1 MKEKASSSRTL
12 KRVIQN
18 LEGQKHLVV
27 LSFLLALVSV
37 AGTLFVPILVGRAID
52 EIVGPGQVDFAAL
65 GTIGVQIAVTAG
77 VVALSQWLMNI
88 INNKITFRVTREV
101 RQEAFSH
108 LQMLP
113 LAYLDAHPSGEIVSR
128 MISDTEQFADGLLLG
143 FTQLF
148 TGVLTIAGTLG
159 FMLSLDWRITL
170 VVVILTPLSLFA
182 AKFIATR
189 TYDMFRMQSKTLGEQ
204 TALVG
209 EMLDGER
216 VVQAFSREERA
227 VEAFDEINGRLQKY
241 TLRATFFSS
250 LTNPVTRFVNSIVY
264 ACVALT
270 GALVAVAGGITVGGL
285 SVFLSYANQ
294 YAKPFND
301 ISGVVT
307 ELQNAMACAG
317 RVFEL
322 IDEPSETADAE
333 SAVTLEHADGRVELK
348 NVSFRYVADRPLIED
363 LNVSVRPGERV
374 AIVGP
379 TGCGKTTLINLLMRF
394 YDVNGGEI
402 RVSGERITDLTRR
415 SLRQNFG
422 MVLQDTWIKTGTVR
436 ENIRYARPDATDAE
450 IEAACREAN
459 CDGFIRKMEKGY
471 DTPIGENGNL
481 LSGGERQR
489 LSIARAILKN
499 SPILLLDEATASL
512 DIENELAVKQAIA
525 NLLKEKK
532 TVVMIAHTLSI
543 VKNADQ
549 ILVVSDGRITE
560 AGTHKEL
567 LAKDGK
573 YAAMW
578 NAEQQLSHFRY
589 EQVHKS

>member
-1 MKEKASSSRTL
+1 MNRNSSSAKTL
-12 KRVIQN
+12 RRVLGE

-27 LSFLLALVSV
+27 LSFLLALASV

-52 EIVGPGQVDFAAL
+52 EIVGPGQVDFGAL
-65 GTIGVQIAVTAG
+65 GRIGMQIAATAA

-101 RQEAFSH
+101 RQKAFAH
-108 LQMLP
+108 LQTLP
-113 LAYLDAHPSGEIVSR
+113 LSYLDAHPSGEIVSR

-170 VVVILTPLSLFA
+170 VVVVLTPLSLFA

-189 TYDMFRMQSKTLGEQ
+189 TYDMFKLQSKTLGEQ

-216 VVQAFSREERA
+216 VVQAFSRERQA
-227 VEAFDEINGRLQKY
+227 VEAFDEINGRLKKY

-307 ELQNAMACAG
+307 ELQNAMA
-317 RVFEL
+317 
-322 IDEPSETADAE
+322 
-333 SAVTLEHADGRVELK
+333 
-348 NVSFRYVADRPLIED
+348 
-363 LNVSVRPGERV
+363 
-374 AIVGP
+374 
-379 TGCGKTTLINLLMRF
+379 
-394 YDVNGGEI
+394 
-402 RVSGERITDLTRR
+402 
-415 SLRQNFG
+415 
-422 MVLQDTWIKTGTVR
+422 
-436 ENIRYARPDATDAE
+436 
-450 IEAACREAN
+450 
-459 CDGFIRKMEKGY
+459 
-471 DTPIGENGNL
+471 
-481 LSGGERQR
+481 
-489 LSIARAILKN
+489 
-499 SPILLLDEATASL
+499 
-512 DIENELAVKQAIA
+512 
-525 NLLKEKK
+525 
-532 TVVMIAHTLSI
+532 
-543 VKNADQ
+543 
-549 ILVVSDGRITE
+549 
-560 AGTHKEL
+560 
-567 LAKDGK
+567 
-573 YAAMW
+573 
-578 NAEQQLSHFRY
+578 
-589 EQVHKS
+589 

>member
-52 EIVGPGQVDFAAL
+52 EIVGPGQVDFGAL
-65 GTIGVQIAVTAG
+65 GMNGVQIAVTAG

-88 INNKITFRVTREV
+88 INNKITFCVTREV
-101 RQEAFSH
+101 RQQAFSH
-108 LQMLP
+108 LQTLP

-170 VVVILTPLSLFA
+170 VVVVLTPLSLFA

-270 GALVAVAGGITVGGL
+270 GALVAVAGGTVGGL

-322 IDEPSETADAE
+322 IDEPSELADAAD
-333 SAVTLEHADGRVELK
+333 AVTLEHADGRVELK

-402 RVSGERITDLTRR
+402 RVSGEKITDLTRR

-436 ENIRYARPDATDAE
+436 ENIALGKPDATEDE
-450 IEAACREAN
+450 IVAAAKACHA
-459 CDGFIRKMEKGY
+459 DGFIRRLPEGY
-471 DTPIGENGNL
+471 DTVITDGGGL
-481 LSGGERQR
+481 LSQGQRQ
-489 LSIARAILKN
+489 LLCIARVMLALPPMLI
-499 SPILLLDEATASL
+499 LDEATSSI
-512 DIENELAVKQAIA
+512 DTRTELKIQHAFSQMMTGRTSFIV
-525 NLLKEKK
+525 
-532 TVVMIAHTLSI
+532 AHRLSTI
-543 VKNADQ
+543 READV
-549 ILVVSDGRITE
+549 ILVMKDGHVIE
-560 AGTHKEL
+560 QGKHEEL
-567 LAKDGK
+567 LAQNGF
-573 YAAMW
+573 YAKLY
-578 NAEQQLSHFRY
+578 NSQFEQ
-589 EQVHKS
+589 

>member
-1 MKEKASSSRTL
+1 MTAW
-12 KRVIQN
+12 
-18 LEGQKHLVV
+18 H
-27 LSFLLALVSV
+27 
-37 AGTLFVPILVGRAID
+37 GTQFVPILVGRAID
-52 EIVGPGQVDFAAL
+52 EIVGPGQVDFGAL
-65 GTIGVQIAVTAG
+65 GMNGVQIAVTAG

-88 INNKITFRVTREV
+88 INNKITFCVTREV
-101 RQEAFSH
+101 RQQAFSH
-108 LQMLP
+108 LQTLP
-113 LAYLDAHPSGEIVSR
+113 LSYLDAHPSGEIVSR

-322 IDEPSETADAE
+322 IDEPSETADTE
-333 SAVTLEHADGRVELK
+333 SAVALEHADGRVELR
-348 NVSFRYVADRPLIED
+348 NVSFRYVPDRPLIEG
-363 LNVSVRPGERV
+363 LNVSVHPGERV

-436 ENIRYARPDATDAE
+436 ENIALGKPDATEDE
-450 IEAACREAN
+450 IVAAAKACHA
-459 CDGFIRKMEKGY
+459 DGFIRRLPEGY
-471 DTPIGENGNL
+471 DTVITDGGGL
-481 LSGGERQR
+481 LSQGQRQ
-489 LSIARAILKN
+489 LLAIARAAIADPPVL
-499 SPILLLDEATASL
+499 ILDEATSSIDTRTETIVQSGMDKL
-512 DIENELAVKQAIA
+512 MKGR
-525 NLLKEKK
+525 
-532 TVVMIAHTLSI
+532 TVFVIAHRLSTI
-543 VKNADQ
+543 KNSDVIMVLDQ
-549 ILVVSDGRITE
+549 GRIIE
-560 AGTHKEL
+560 RGDHESL
-567 LAKDGK
+567 LAEKGR
-573 YAAMW
+573 YY
-578 NAEQQLSHFRY
+578 QLYTGAFELS
-589 EQVHKS
+589 

>member
-1 MKEKASSSRTL
+1 MKEKASSSKTL

-27 LSFLLALVSV
+27 LSFLLALVGV

-77 VVALSQWLMNI
+77 VVELSQWLMNI
-88 INNKITFRVTREV
+88 INNKITFCVTREV
-101 RQEAFSH
+101 RQQAFSH

-270 GALVAVAGGITVGGL
+270 GALVAVARRLLRWVDFPC
-285 SVFLSYANQ
+285 S
-294 YAKPFND
+294 
-301 ISGVVT
+301 
-307 ELQNAMACAG
+307 
-317 RVFEL
+317 
-322 IDEPSETADAE
+322 
-333 SAVTLEHADGRVELK
+333 SA
-348 NVSFRYVADRPLIED
+348 
-363 LNVSVRPGERV
+363 
-374 AIVGP
+374 
-379 TGCGKTTLINLLMRF
+379 
-394 YDVNGGEI
+394 
-402 RVSGERITDLTRR
+402 TRR
-415 SLRQNFG
+415 TSTR
-422 MVLQDTWIKTGTVR
+422 
-436 ENIRYARPDATDAE
+436 
-450 IEAACREAN
+450 
-459 CDGFIRKMEKGY
+459 
-471 DTPIGENGNL
+471 
-481 LSGGERQR
+481 
-489 LSIARAILKN
+489 
-499 SPILLLDEATASL
+499 SPSTTFPAL
-512 DIENELAVKQAIA
+512 
-525 NLLKEKK
+525 
-532 TVVMIAHTLSI
+532 
-543 VKNADQ
+543 
-549 ILVVSDGRITE
+549 
-560 AGTHKEL
+560 
-567 LAKDGK
+567 
-573 YAAMW
+573 
-578 NAEQQLSHFRY
+578 
-589 EQVHKS
+589 

>member
-1 MKEKASSSRTL
+1 MKEKASSSKTL

-52 EIVGPGQVDFAAL
+52 EIVGPGQVDFGAL

-88 INNKITFRVTREV
+88 INNKITFCVTREV
-101 RQEAFSH
+101 RQQAFSH
-108 LQMLP
+108 LQTLP
-113 LAYLDAHPSGEIVSR
+113 LSYLDAHPSGEIVSR

-333 SAVTLEHADGRVELK
+333 SAVALEHADGRVELK
-348 NVSFRYVADRPLIED
+348 NVSFRYVADRPLIAD

-402 RVSGERITDLTRR
+402 RVSGEKITDLTRR

-436 ENIRYARPDATDAE
+436 ENIALGKPDATEDE
-450 IEAACREAN
+450 IVAAAKACHA
-459 CDGFIRKMEKGY
+459 DGFIRRLPEGY
-471 DTPIGENGNL
+471 DTVITDGGGL
-481 LSGGERQR
+481 LSQGQRQ
-489 LSIARAILKN
+489 LLCIARVMLALPPMLI
-499 SPILLLDEATASL
+499 LDEATS
-512 DIENELAVKQAIA
+512 
-525 NLLKEKK
+525 
-532 TVVMIAHTLSI
+532 SI
-543 VKNADQ
+543 DT
-549 ILVVSDGRITE
+549 RISIGGS
-560 AGTHKEL
+560 A
-567 LAKDGK
+567 
-573 YAAMW
+573 
-578 NAEQQLSHFRY
+578 RC
-589 EQVHKS
+589 